1 MALQSEVD
9 VENREAV
16 PHGSQRWNT
25 VLSNEKTGSPRWF
38 TPVLRAN
45 ARPQPGRDAEARLS
59 VSFVLNRT
67 VSPA

>member
-38 TPVLRAN
+38 TPVL
-45 ARPQPGRDAEARLS
+45 LS
-59 VSFVLNRT
+59 LIHI
-67 VSPA
+67 